1 MSGALAAH
9 HSEPIRNRESPCL
22 ADRLFGAANGG
33 TASRSELPIVDRG
46 TDPKEGITV
55 RSTTVASRHDT

>member
-22 ADRLFGAANGG
+22 ANRLFGAANGG
-33 TASRSELPIVDRG
+33 TASRSELPIEDRG
-46 TDPKEGITV
+46 TDPK
-55 RSTTVASRHDT
+55 